1 VTTVVCVARR
11 DNDSDERMIKRFMK
25 KIKKY
30 GVITEVLN
38 RRYFVKPSTKKRLA
52 KKKLRADYLK
62 KQKKEGNI

>member
-1 VTTVVCVARR
+1 MTVVCVARR

>member
-1 VTTVVCVARR
+1 MTVVCVARR

-38 RRYFVKPSTKKRLA
+38 RRFFVKPSTKKRLA

-62 KQKKEGNI
+62 NQKKQGNI

>member
-1 VTTVVCVARR
+1 VVCVARR

-38 RRYFVKPSTKKRLA
+38 RRFFVKPSTKKRLA

>member
-1 VTTVVCVARR
+1 
-11 DNDSDERMIKRFMK
+11 MK

-38 RRYFVKPSTKKRLA
+38 RRFFVKPSTKKRLA

>member
-1 VTTVVCVARR
+1 MVCVARR

>member
-1 VTTVVCVARR
+1 MVCVARR

-38 RRYFVKPSTKKRLA
+38 RRFFVKPSTKKRLA

>member
-1 VTTVVCVARR
+1 MVCVARR

-38 RRYFVKPSTKKRLA
+38 RRFFVKPSTKKRLA

-62 KQKKEGNI
+62 NQKKQGNI

>member
-1 VTTVVCVARR
+1 VVCVARR